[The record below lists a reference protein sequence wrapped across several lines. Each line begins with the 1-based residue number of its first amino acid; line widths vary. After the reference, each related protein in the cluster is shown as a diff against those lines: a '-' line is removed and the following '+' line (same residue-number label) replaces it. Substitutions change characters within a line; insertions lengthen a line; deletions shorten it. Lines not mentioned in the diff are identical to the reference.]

1 MSLTDEIKKLHNF
14 RVQISTKGLK
24 QEVIIVEVAGEF
36 IRGVDVNSG
45 NVKIFPV
52 NNIDYIKK
60 PTDYIANRRKISSLV
75 NSNNVR
81 GTP

>member
-1 MSLTDEIKKLHNF
+1 MSLTDEIRKLHNF

-45 NVKIFPV
+45 NVKIFPL
-52 NNIDYIKK
+52 NNVDYIKK
-60 PTDYIANRRKISSLV
+60 PTDFANRRKVSSLV
-75 NSNNVR
+75 QNTIR
-81 GTP
+81 GTL